1 MARAQFE
8 PGAKVERIEANLNR
22 PEAALKQIGAM
33 MVSESQ
39 RAFKAQKFGKDAWQG
54 RAPVNV
60 YGIIADFAEGKKKP
74 PDRRFQTR
82 PALRDTGRLAAS
94 IAFQVIGSDTVEV
107 GTNLEYA
114 SVHQAGGR
122 IESKKIT
129 PTVRKALWAWLKKQS
144 KELKGQLGF
153 LLNKKFENKSLV
165 GEVPARPFI
174 GVTDQTIED
183 VEEAIGVRIMEVR

>member
-8 PGAKVERIEANLNR
+8 PGGKVQRIEANLDR
-22 PEAALKQIGAM
+22 PNAALKQIGAL

-39 RAFKAQKFGKDAWQG
+39 QAFKAQKFGKDSWEA
-54 RAPVNV
+54 RAPINV

-74 PDRRFQTR
+74 PDRRFERR

-94 IAFQVIGSDTVEV
+94 IAFQVISDDTVEV

-129 PTVRKALWAWLKKQS
+129 PAVRKALWAWLKKQGR
-144 KELKGQLGF
+144 ELKSELGF
-153 LLNKKFENKSLV
+153 LLNKKFENKTLV
-165 GEVPARPFI
+165 GEVQARPFI
-174 GVTDQTIED
+174 GVTQQTIED
-183 VEEAIGVRIMEVR
+183 VKEAVGVYIMEAK

>member
-1 MARAQFE
+1 MVRAQFE
-8 PGAKVERIEANLNR
+8 PGGKVQRIEANLDR
-22 PEAALKQIGAM
+22 PNAALKQIGAL

-39 RAFKAQKFGKDAWQG
+39 QAFKAQKFGKDSWEA
-54 RAPVNV
+54 RAPINV
-60 YGIIADFAEGKKKP
+60 YGIIADFAEGRKKP
-74 PDRRFQTR
+74 PDRRFQPR

-94 IAFQVIGSDTVEV
+94 IAFQIVSDDTVEV

-114 SVHQAGGR
+114 SVHQGGGR

-129 PTVRKALWAWLKKQS
+129 PTVRKALWAWLKKQNR
-144 KELKGQLGF
+144 ELKSQLGF

-165 GEVPARPFI
+165 GEVQARPFI
-174 GVTDQTIED
+174 GVTDQTIKD